1 MVKKFS
7 VNIKNKKKFKQKLIL
22 WGNRFDPFVFLD
34 SCDYNI
40 NQPSGKTYYEYDFL
54 AAVKAE
60 KFCCLSAGNKFE
72 QLKTFVQKNTQWIFG
87 YFSYDLKNEIEQLES
102 NNMDCIQFPEVQFF
116 IPELVFVAKNNE
128 LFIYY
133 NQQQYNAEK
142 LKQIVE
148 QIDSTDTSSLKEN
161 NQSINILS
169 RFTKQE
175 YLQTITQL
183 KNHIQRGDIYE
194 INLCQEF
201 FSHTAIDPL
210 STYLK
215 LQVASPT
222 PFSCFYKTG
231 NNYLLS
237 ASPERFVKKK
247 GAKIISQPIKG
258 TIRRGKSEKED
269 HILKEKL
276 FNDPKERAENVMIVD
291 LVRNDLSRTAKKG
304 TVKVE
309 ELYGI
314 YSFQQVHQM
323 ISTVVSEVDAN
334 FPIIDIIQNAF
345 PMGSMTGA
353 PKIRAMELIEQYEK
367 TKRGL
372 YSGSVGY
379 ITPDKD
385 FDFNVVIRSILY
397 NQLKNYVSFT
407 VGGAITN
414 LSVPENEY
422 EECMVKAQAM
432 LNVLNNQ
439 GI

>member
-7 VNIKNKKKFKQKLIL
+7 VNIKNKKDFKQKLIL

-34 SCDYNI
+34 SCNYNI
-40 NQPSGKTYYEYDFL
+40 NQSSGKTYYAYDFL

-60 KFCCLSAGNKFE
+60 KFCCPSTGNKFE
-72 QLKTFVQKNTQWIFG
+72 QLKRFVQKNKQWIFG
-87 YFSYDLKNEIEQLES
+87 YFPYDLKNEIELLES
-102 NNMDCIQFPEVQFF
+102 NNMDDIQFPDVQFF
-116 IPELVFVAKNNE
+116 IPELVFAAKNNE
-128 LFIYY
+128 LIIYY
-133 NQQQYNAEK
+133 NQQQYNLEK
-142 LKQIVE
+142 INQIVK
-148 QIDSTDTSSLKEN
+148 QIDSTDTSSLKED
-161 NQSINILS
+161 NQSIKILS

-175 YLQTITQL
+175 YLKTITQL

-201 FSHTAIDPL
+201 FSNTAIDPL
-210 STYLK
+210 STWLNLK
-215 LQVASPT
+215 KGSPT
-222 PFSCFYKTG
+222 PFSCYYKTG
-231 NNYLLS
+231 NHFLLS
-237 ASPERFVKKK
+237 ASPERFLKKRGNK
-247 GAKIISQPIKG
+247 VISQPIKG
-258 TIRRGKSEKED
+258 TIRRGKSEQED
-269 HILKEKL
+269 KMLKEKL

-323 ISTVVSEVDAN
+323 ISTVVSEVETSL
-334 FPIIDIIQNAF
+334 PIIDIIQNAF

-353 PKIRAMELIEQYEK
+353 PKVRAMELIEQYEK

-407 VGGAITN
+407 VGGAITS